1 LTVGIIGL
9 GLIGGSLGLALRKKG
24 TEVLGYARTMEKG
37 DVALRRG
44 AVDKLGKSISSLA
57 QDSEVVII
65 ATPIHA
71 VKEVFEELAKL
82 SSLPIITDTASTKVE
97 VTNWA
102 REYFSQ
108 ATVFIGGH
116 PMSGKETW
124 GVEFAQEDL
133 FNGCTYCL
141 TPHKDTPKEA
151 IDKMAD
157 LAGKVGAHPLFL
169 DAEEH
174 DKLVAGISHLPML
187 LSCVLMLTTAGSQDW
202 PRMSRLTSSGFRDL
216 TRLASQ
222 SPELTSD
229 ILKTNRENVSLW
241 ASRFMERLGKLCKSP
256 DSGLEEEISKAN
268 AYRQNWLNDTS
279 NKGLFQSARGDLSS
293 WG

>member
-1 LTVGIIGL
+1 
-9 GLIGGSLGLALRKKG
+9 
-24 TEVLGYARTMEKG
+24 MEKG